1 MSLSSFYIMVE
12 IQCPHCGKNIELD
25 EGLSG
30 MFDCPYCHNEFIWE
44 NEKKIKQISNQHIN
58 HHEPMPLGFMI
69 IFGIIAGLILIVIF
83 GYLFLLML
91 FSGM

>member
-12 IQCPHCGKNIELD
+12 IQCPNCGKNIELD

-58 HHEPMPLGFMI
+58 NHETMPLGFMI